1 MGRSRPGLTA
11 GSGLDGVS
19 SCLRP
24 AAKSDDSG
32 LGIMVVRVS
41 RGGGGVD
48 GPFAFAPGGPVC
60 KHPAMLNYLWL
71 GLMLLAVL
79 LGGVHGR
86 LQEVTDAAF
95 EAAKTAVMTLALP
108 LIGLTALWLG
118 VMRLAE
124 RAGLIQALAWALRPA
139 LRWLFPEVPAH
150 HPALGSMLMNLAA
163 NMIGLTNAATP
174 LGLRA
179 MNDLEKLN
187 RHPGTATNAM
197 CTFLA
202 LNTSSVQ
209 LLPTTAIGILA
220 AAGSQ
225 RPTAIVGTALL
236 ATAVSTLAAI
246 GAVKAL
252 QNLPGFR
259 LPEPAAPANDPP
271 PLPEAAV
278 PDAADPP
285 AETPR
290 PVRGSGAVLT
300 VFLGFFGWLFWR
312 LMTGATAS
320 GATAGSTFV
329 RAVDA
334 MSLLAIPFFL
344 AFFPLYAALRRVPV
358 YEEFVE
364 GAKEGFH
371 VAVRIIP
378 YLVAMLVAVG
388 TFRAAGGVDL
398 LARALGPVLGVLGFP
413 ADLLPM
419 VLMRPLSGGATIGLF
434 SELVSAHGPDS
445 LVSRMGATV
454 LGSTETTLYVVA
466 VYFGAVGVRR
476 ARHAVA
482 AGLLADLAGV
492 MASVAICRAV
502 FGAG

>member
-1 MGRSRPGLTA
+1 
-11 GSGLDGVS
+11 
-19 SCLRP
+19 
-24 AAKSDDSG
+24 
-32 LGIMVVRVS
+32 
-41 RGGGGVD
+41 
-48 GPFAFAPGGPVC
+48 
-60 KHPAMLNYLWL
+60 MLNYLWL
-71 GLMLLAVL
+71 GLVLLAVV
-79 LGGVHGR
+79 LGGLSQR
-86 LQEVTDAAF
+86 LPEVTNAAF
-95 EAAKTAVMTLALP
+95 EAAKTAVMTIALP

-124 RAGLIQALAWALRPA
+124 RAGMIQALARALRPA
-139 LRWLFPEVPAH
+139 LRWLFPDVPAD
-150 HPALGSMLMNLAA
+150 HPAMGSMLLNLAA

-220 AAGSQ
+220 AAGSTQ
-225 RPTAIVGTALL
+225 PTAIVGTALL
-236 ATAVSTLAAI
+236 ATLCSTVV
-246 GAVKAL
+246 GVVAVKGL
-252 QNLPGFR
+252 QNRRAFR
-259 LPEPAAPANDPP
+259 LPAPA
-271 PLPEAAV
+271 V
-278 PDAADPP
+278 PSVGPVAP
-285 AETPR
+285 AETDSAPDTPATAGPQ
-290 PVRGSGAVLT
+290 PVRWAGTAVL
-300 VFLGFFGWLFWR
+300 VFLGFFVWLFWR
-312 LMTGATAS
+312 TLTTPVAGAESES
-320 GATAGSTFV
+320 GFV
-329 RAVDA
+329 RVMNAV
-334 MSLLAIPFFL
+334 SVLAIPFFL
-344 AFFPLYAALRRVPV
+344 GFFPLYAALRRVPV

-388 TFRAAGGVDL
+388 MFRAAGGIEL
-398 LARALGPVLGVLGFP
+398 LARGLGPVLGWAGFP
-413 ADLLPM
+413 VDLLPM

-476 ARHAVA
+476 TRHAVA

-492 MASVAICRAV
+492 VASVAICQAV
-502 FGAG
+502 FGGR

>member
-1 MGRSRPGLTA
+1 
-11 GSGLDGVS
+11 
-19 SCLRP
+19 
-24 AAKSDDSG
+24 
-32 LGIMVVRVS
+32 
-41 RGGGGVD
+41 
-48 GPFAFAPGGPVC
+48 
-60 KHPAMLNYLWL
+60 MLNYLWL
-71 GLMLLAVL
+71 GLILLAVV
-79 LGGVHGR
+79 LGGLNHR
-86 LQEVTDAAF
+86 LAEITDAAF
-95 EAAKTAVMTLALP
+95 EAARTAVMTIALP

-124 RAGLIQALAWALRPA
+124 RAGMIQALARALRPV
-139 LRWLFPEVPAH
+139 LRWLFPDVPAN
-150 HPALGSMLMNLAA
+150 HPAMGSMLMNLAA

-187 RHPGTATNAM
+187 PHPGTATNAM

-220 AAGSQ
+220 AAGSRQ
-225 RPTAIVGTALL
+225 PTAIVGTALL
-236 ATAVSTLAAI
+236 ATLCSTLAGI
-246 GAVKAL
+246 LAVRAL
-252 QNLPGFR
+252 QNRRAFR
-259 LPEPAAPANDPP
+259 APP
-271 PLPEAAV
+271 PLAGSTAGAGVSTDSASAAESLL
-278 PDAADPP
+278 AAAPS
-285 AETPR
+285 
-290 PVRGSGAVLT
+290 PVRWAGAVCLAF
-300 VFLGFFGWLFWR
+300 VGFFLWLFWKT
-312 LMTGATAS
+312 LTGPAAGAESAS
-320 GATAGSTFV
+320 GFV
-329 RAVDA
+329 RVMNAVSA
-334 MSLLAIPFFL
+334 LAIPFFL
-344 AFFPLYAALRRVPV
+344 GFFPLYAALRRVPV

-388 TFRAAGGVDL
+388 MFRAAGGIDL
-398 LARALGPVLGVLGFP
+398 LARGLGPVLGWAGFP

-434 SELVSAHGPDS
+434 SELVSTHGPDS

-476 ARHAVA
+476 TRHAVA

-492 MASVAICRAV
+492 VASVAICRAV
-502 FGAG
+502 FGGG

>member
-1 MGRSRPGLTA
+1 
-11 GSGLDGVS
+11 
-19 SCLRP
+19 
-24 AAKSDDSG
+24 
-32 LGIMVVRVS
+32 
-41 RGGGGVD
+41 
-48 GPFAFAPGGPVC
+48 VC
-60 KHPAMLNYLWL
+60 KHAAMLNYLWL

-79 LGGVHGR
+79 LGGMHDR
-86 LQEVTDAAF
+86 LKEVTDAAF
-95 EAAKTAVMTLALP
+95 EAARTAVMTIALP

-124 RAGLIQALAWALRPA
+124 RAGLIQALARALRPA
-139 LRWLFPEVPAH
+139 LRWLFPEVPAN

-220 AAGSQ
+220 AAGAQ

-246 GAVKAL
+246 VAVKAL

-259 LPEPAAPANDPP
+259 LPEPAVPANDAPP
-271 PLPEAAV
+271 AEAAL
-278 PDAADPP
+278 PDAAGPA

-290 PVRGSGAVLT
+290 PVRGSGVVLA
-300 VFLGFFGWLFWR
+300 VFLGFFAWLFWR
-312 LMTGATAS
+312 LISGPAAPGATT
-320 GATAGSTFV
+320 GGPFV
-329 RAVDA
+329 RVVDA
-334 MSLLAIPFFL
+334 VSLLAIPFFL

-492 MASVAICRAV
+492 VASVAICRAV
-502 FGAG
+502 FGGG

>member
-1 MGRSRPGLTA
+1 
-11 GSGLDGVS
+11 
-19 SCLRP
+19 
-24 AAKSDDSG
+24 
-32 LGIMVVRVS
+32 
-41 RGGGGVD
+41 
-48 GPFAFAPGGPVC
+48 
-60 KHPAMLNYLWL
+60 MLNYIWL
-71 GLMLLAVL
+71 GLVLLAVV
-79 LGGVHGR
+79 LGGLNHR
-86 LQEVTDAAF
+86 LPQITDAAF
-95 EAAKTAVMTLALP
+95 DAARTAVMTIALP

-124 RAGLIQALAWALRPA
+124 RAGMIQALARALRPA
-139 LRWLFPEVPAH
+139 LRWLFPDVPPQ
-150 HPALGSMLMNLAA
+150 HPAMGSMLMNIAA

-202 LNTSSVQ
+202 INTSSVQ
-209 LLPTTAIGILA
+209 LLPMTAIGILA

-225 RPTAIVGTALL
+225 QPTAIVGTALL
-236 ATAVSTLAAI
+236 ATLCSTAAGI
-246 GAVKAL
+246 AAVKSL
-252 QNLPGFR
+252 QNLRWFR
-259 LPEPAAPANDPP
+259 LPETTTPAAEAASPADARPAPDEAAAAPA
-271 PLPEAAV
+271 LPARWAG
-278 PDAADPP
+278 PIFA
-285 AETPR
+285 
-290 PVRGSGAVLT
+290 
-300 VFLGFFGWLFWR
+300 VFLGFFAWLFWKT
-312 LMTGATAS
+312 LAGASPDAAS
-320 GATAGSTFV
+320 GHAFV
-329 RAVDA
+329 RVMNAV
-334 MSLLAIPFFL
+334 SVLAIPFFL

-378 YLVAMLVAVG
+378 FLVAMLVAVG
-388 TFRAAGGVDL
+388 MFRAAGGIDL
-398 LARALGPVLGVLGFP
+398 LARGLGPLLAAAGFP
-413 ADLLPM
+413 VDLLPM
-419 VLMRPLSGGATIGLF
+419 TLMRPLSGGATIGLF
-434 SELVSAHGPDS
+434 TELVNTHGPDS

-492 MASVAICRAV
+492 IASVAVCWAV
-502 FGAG
+502 FGGK

>member
-1 MGRSRPGLTA
+1 M
-11 GSGLDGVS
+11 
-19 SCLRP
+19 
-24 AAKSDDSG
+24 
-32 LGIMVVRVS
+32 
-41 RGGGGVD
+41 
-48 GPFAFAPGGPVC
+48 C
-60 KHPAMLNYLWL
+60 KHAAMLNYLWL

-79 LGGVHGR
+79 LGGMHDR
-86 LQEVTDAAF
+86 LKEVTDAAF
-95 EAAKTAVMTLALP
+95 EAARTAVMTIALP

-124 RAGLIQALAWALRPA
+124 RAGLIQALARALRPA
-139 LRWLFPEVPAH
+139 LRWLFPEVPAN

-220 AAGSQ
+220 AAGAQ

-246 GAVKAL
+246 VAVKAL

-259 LPEPAAPANDPP
+259 LPEPAVPANDPP
-271 PLPEAAV
+271 PPAEAAL
-278 PDAADPP
+278 PDAAGPA

-290 PVRGSGAVLT
+290 PVRGSGVVLA
-300 VFLGFFGWLFWR
+300 VFLGFFAWLFWR
-312 LMTGATAS
+312 LMSGPATS
-320 GATAGSTFV
+320 GATTGSIFV

-334 MSLLAIPFFL
+334 VSLLAIPFFL

-492 MASVAICRAV
+492 IASVAICRAV
-502 FGAG
+502 FGGG